1 MHKVLETIIDL
12 QEIDVKLLT
21 LEQSKGD
28 LPAKVKDFSAQVDA
42 LREQL
47 RQKLSERD
55 TAVSEKNSAD
65 LEIEAIKARM
75 EKYKSQLY
83 QVKNNR
89 EYDAITLEME
99 TTQKNKDDVE
109 FRKEELKEQLEAVH
123 AELQVLEVKLKE
135 QEEQLLLLRDQLAS
149 KQALTQEEENVLLA
163 KRQEILARVPKAVL
177 SSYERIRQARG
188 GYAVALLRHG
198 ACSQCNSRIPPQRGL
213 EIRMMN
219 RINLCEVCGRI
230 LVWKAEEES

>member
-12 QEIDVKLLT
+12 QEIDAKLLR

-28 LPAKVKDFSAQVDA
+28 LPAKVKDFSSQVDA
-42 LREQL
+42 VREQL
-47 RQKLSERD
+47 QQKINERD
-55 TAVSEKNSAD
+55 AAVSEKKNAD
-65 LEIEAIKARM
+65 LEIETIKARL

-83 QVKNNR
+83 QVKTNR

-99 TTQKNKDDVE
+99 TAQKAKYDME
-109 FRKEELKEQLEAVH
+109 YRIEELEEQLKTAQEEL
-123 AELQVLEVKLKE
+123 AELEATLKE
-135 QEEQLLLLRDQLAS
+135 QEAQLALLRDELARR
-149 KQALTQEEENVLLA
+149 QELTQEEETQLLA
-163 KRQEILARVPKAVL
+163 RLSEILARVPKAVL

-188 GYAVALLRHG
+188 GYAVAMLRHG